1 MAATYSTSVSYT
13 GSAKRALAIAQN
25 ALIAAN
31 FQIVSKTDFDLHA
44 VGRGITS
51 TRQDPLKAATD
62 ITMLIRNSSIEVN
75 AILGGADRMKKFLR
89 ILPLSMAALFLVV
102 FGTIAVFVPDFRRWW
117 IFLIPVAVLSPWL
130 VLGPVIARSIRA
142 QAEDAINSLLGNMVT
157 LGSLD

>member
-1 MAATYSTSVSYT
+1 MPVTYSTSVTYS

-31 FQIVSKTDFDLHA
+31 FQITSKTDYELHA

-62 ITMLIRNSSIEVN
+62 ITIILRNASIEVN
-75 AILGGADRMKKFLR
+75 AVLGGVDRMKKFLR
-89 ILPLSMAALFLVV
+89 ILPLSMALFFLLV
-102 FGTIAVFVPDFRRWW
+102 FGTIAFFVPDFRRWW

-130 VLGPVIARSIRA
+130 ILGPIIARSVRA
-142 QAEDAINSLLGNMVT
+142 QAEGAINSLLGNMVT
-157 LGSLD
+157 LGSVD